1 MGLRRQVRR
10 VHFVGIGGIG
20 QSGIAEVL
28 NAQGFEVSGSDM
40 NEGATVGRLR
50 QLGIVITVPHRA
62 EAVDDADV
70 CVVSTAIPKANPE
83 VHRAHERG
91 IPVIRRAEM
100 LGELIRLQTG
110 VCIAGQHGKTTTT
123 TMVADVLTAGGAD
136 PTVING
142 GVLASLGSNARYGKG
157 SYLVCEADESDGS
170 FLSLS
175 PTYALITNLEGADHL
190 ETWEA
195 GMPQLQDAFAHFANS
210 VPFYGQVVLCK
221 DDPYL
226 DELIH
231 KITRPVVT
239 YGIESDADF
248 RAVEVVAEAGDMR
261 FSVVARGQRLGEVVL
276 PMAGEHNVL
285 NALGAIALA
294 HGLGVPFSD
303 VQRALAE
310 FAGVGRRFEIAGTFD
325 GVMVVHDYGHHP
337 HEIAAVL
344 EATVRAWPQRPIRAV
359 FQPHRWTRLRDQWD
373 GFCVC
378 FDRAAEV
385 LVSDVYPAGED
396 AIPSCSPDRFV
407 AATTA
412 HGHRGS
418 RYGGTIAEA
427 AQAVATSA
435 EPGDIVILFGAGDVF
450 RYVDPVIAALSE
462 RAG

>member
-1 MGLRRQVRR
+1 MGLRRRVRR

-28 NAQGFEVSGSDM
+28 NAQNFEVTGSDM
-40 NEGATVGRLR
+40 NDGATVERLR
-50 QLGIVITVPHRA
+50 SLGIKVDVPHKA
-62 EAVDDADV
+62 AAVEGADV
-70 CVVSTAIPKANPE
+70 CVVSTAIPQANPE
-83 VHRAHERG
+83 VHRAREMG

-123 TMVADVLTAGGAD
+123 TMVADVLTAGDAD

-190 ETWEA
+190 ETWEG
-195 GMPQLQDAFAHFANS
+195 GMPELQDAFAHFANS
-210 VPFYGQVVLCK
+210 VPFYGQVILCK

-226 DELIH
+226 EELMH
-231 KITRPVVT
+231 RITRPMVT

-248 RAVEVVAEAGDMR
+248 RAIDVVADGGCMR
-261 FSVVARGQRLGEVVL
+261 FSVVAYGEPLGDVML
-276 PMAGEHNVL
+276 SMAGNHNVL

-294 HGLGVPFSD
+294 HGFGIAFSE
-303 VQRALAE
+303 VQTALAQ
-310 FAGVGRRFEIAGTFD
+310 FAGVGRRYEIAGTFD

-337 HEIAAVL
+337 HEIEAVL
-344 EATVRAWPQRPIRAV
+344 EATVRAWPERPIRAL
-359 FQPHRWTRLRDQWD
+359 FQPHRWSRLRDQWD

-378 FDRAAEV
+378 FDRTAEV
-385 LVSDVYPAGED
+385 VVSDVYPAGED
-396 AIPSCSPDRFV
+396 PIPSCAPDAFV
-407 AATTA
+407 AATQA
-412 HGHRGS
+412 HGHRGA
-418 RYGGTIAEA
+418 RYGGTAAEA
-427 AQAVATSA
+427 AQALA
-435 EPGDIVILFGAGDVF
+435 EDAQPGDIVILFGAGDIF
-450 RYVDPVIAALSE
+450 RSVEPLVAAL
-462 RAG
+462 RARGV